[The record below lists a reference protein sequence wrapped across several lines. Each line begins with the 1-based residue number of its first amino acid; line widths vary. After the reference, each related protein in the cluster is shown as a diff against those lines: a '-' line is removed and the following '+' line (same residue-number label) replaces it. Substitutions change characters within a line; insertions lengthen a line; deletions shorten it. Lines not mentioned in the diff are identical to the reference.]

1 MLEKA
6 TSIKRF
12 EYSPSGKELKVP
24 TDIAKDHYKFFK
36 DWKNNVIDNR
46 EARKNDEVTSDE
58 DKSDES
64 KAVKKFDAIWKD
76 NIGRISKLI
85 NVKSR
90 GSNINL
96 HPLILKLL
104 NAEKIVLKKD

>member
-6 TSIKRF
+6 ASIKRF

-24 TDIAKDHYKFFK
+24 TDTAKDQYKFFK

-46 EARKNDEVTSDE
+46 EARKSDEV
-58 DKSDES
+58 KSDES
-64 KAVKKFDAIWKD
+64 KTVKKFDAIWKD
-76 NIGRISKLI
+76 NTGRISKLI
-85 NVKSR
+85 NVKSF

-104 NAEKIVLKKD
+104 NAEKTVLKKD